1 MTAPHVLLLTG
12 APGIGKTTVIRRLA
26 ALLAPRTL
34 GGFYTAEIRE
44 RGVRR
49 GFQLIGF
56 DGSECL
62 LAHVDRPGS
71 PRVSKYGVDVAAL
84 DASAPALLAPGSGIE
99 VYLVDEIGKMEC
111 FSVRFISAMRALLDS
126 GKAVVATVARSGGGF
141 IAEVKRR
148 DDVEI
153 REVTRDNRDRLPAE
167 IVAWLAARDEA
178 TARSRKA

>member
-26 ALLAPRTL
+26 ALLASRTL

-49 GFQLIGF
+49 GFQLVAF

-62 LAHVDRPGS
+62 LAHVDLPGP

-84 DASAPALLAPGSGIE
+84 DASAPELLAPGSGIE

-111 FSVRFISAMRALLDS
+111 FSLRFISAMRVLLDS
-126 GKAVVATVARSGGGF
+126 GNAVVATVARSGGGF

-167 IVAWLAARDEA
+167 IVDWLAARDEA